1 MPRQVALIQRAI
13 SRADLQH
20 GVSYVS
26 GWESRGHTTFNPRCV
41 VCHHDASNTRS
52 GNNGALN
59 IIIHG
64 RSDVPGPLS
73 QFQIA
78 RNGLL
83 WVVAS
88 GRANHAGQGGYRG
101 LTGNASGFG
110 IEVANNGVGERWSPA
125 CLDTYYRLVAA
136 LLDEMK
142 QPTIMAPGHLEWT
155 ARKIDPRFSSPQMN
169 MTQFRS
175 IVSRIRGGDMPASDI
190 KKEREI
196 MYKFFQPDGLN
207 QIWAV
212 SAGGYGFHLTP
223 TLYREMTNGPAME
236 SNVINRIS
244 PAQLRMLTNGAFK
257 G

>member
-13 SRADLQH
+13 SRAALQH
-20 GVSYVS
+20 GVSYVN
-26 GWESRGHTTFNPRCV
+26 GWESRGHTTFNPRGV

-64 RSDVPGPLS
+64 RGSIPGPLS

-101 LTGNASGFG
+101 LSGNASVMG
-110 IEVANNGVGERWSPA
+110 IEVANNGVGEHWRPA

-142 QPTIMAPGHLEWT
+142 LPTIMAPGHLEWT
-155 ARKIDPRFSSPQMN
+155 SRKIDPRFSSPQMN

-175 IVSRIRGGDMPASDI
+175 IVGRVRGGDMPIPS

-223 TLYREMTNGPAME
+223 GLYREMSNGPAME
-236 SNVINRIS
+236 SNVINRVS
-244 PAQLRMLTNGAFK
+244 RAQLKELTAGRFA